1 MTRSTRERVRSLTD
15 EDPLRT
21 RDTVPTPTPAFSATL
36 AIVVNPNPLPLVE
49 PVPSN
54 HGARGSVNRGA
65 YAAVRI
71 LARHA
76 RGVVARWRPL
86 PDLPPILRGRRRRRR
101 RRPPRDHRAPRPPPV
116 AGRRRHLAQPDDAL
130 AQRRLG
136 LRRQRLLRGPP
147 GLRRPGD
154 ARPADPR
161 GRRARHPP
169 HPRPRPQPHQRPQ
182 PLVRRVARLAGF
194 APPRLVRLGRRR
206 GWRGSAQQLALRLR
220 RRPRLGLRRGER
232 AVLPAQFP
240 ALDARPE
247 LVERAGPR

>member
-101 RRPPRDHRAPRPPPV
+101 RRPPRDHRSPRPPRV
-116 AGRRRHLAQPDDAL
+116 AGRRRHLAHPDDAL

-136 LRRQRLLRGPP
+136 LRRRRLQGRPSRAGDDGGPRRAGRGGRPAGDP
-147 GLRRPGD
+147 RAARPGS
-154 ARPADPR
+154 
-161 GRRARHPP
+161 
-169 HPRPRPQPHQRPQ
+169 QPHERPP
-182 PLVRRVARLAGF
+182 PLV
-194 APPRLVRLGRRR
+194 
-206 GWRGSAQQLALRLR
+206 
-220 RRPRLGLRRGER
+220 
-232 AVLPAQFP
+232 
-240 ALDARPE
+240 
-247 LVERAGPR
+247 